1 MLLPS
6 MTSKRIACGPPFH
19 NFTFYSIPQNRAD
32 GGRVCTKKASPL
44 LGEGVTEGDGEG
56 KPVANSCCIA
66 MSRAFDRAVLSLC
79 LGVSVSS
86 LALSGACAPA
96 LPEGEPFAAVT
107 LPLSRSPGRRWRR
120 PRPAAPGRAECRRG
134 WRQPESPPSGI
145 PRGQSPAHWVQPMQS
160 SGSTNAFML
169 VLPPFK
175 NEKKALRAVWPGGA
189 ENML

>member
-32 GGRVCTKKASPL
+32 GGEFAQKKPLPLGEVSPKVTERASPL
-44 LGEGVTEGDGEG
+44 
-56 KPVANSCCIA
+56 PNSCCTA

-96 LPEGEPFAAVT
+96 LPEGEPLACRSGFVWTSKVCMFLKQECPATKVNSCLTMNVCSEAAVLYSRALSFAGYYT
-107 LPLSRSPGRRWRR
+107 SAVRRKWPGLPRAPPLGELSRRRRD
-120 PRPAAPGRAECRRG
+120 
-134 WRQPESPPSGI
+134 
-145 PRGQSPAHWVQPMQS
+145 
-160 SGSTNAFML
+160 
-169 VLPPFK
+169 
-175 NEKKALRAVWPGGA
+175 
-189 ENML
+189 

>member
-32 GGRVCTKKASPL
+32 GGGFAQKKPL
-44 LGEGVTEGDGEG
+44 PLGEVSPKVTERVSQL
-56 KPVANSCCIA
+56 PNSCCTA

-96 LPEGEPFAAVT
+96 LPEGEPFAAVYST
-107 LPLSRSPGRRWRR
+107 LIALTGQALAASTASGTWSGGMSPGMATARV
-120 PRPAAPGRAECRRG
+120 
-134 WRQPESPPSGI
+134 PSI
-145 PRGQSPAHWVQPMQS
+145 WYTSGQSPAHWVQPMQS

-175 NEKKALRAVWPGGA
+175 MRKRR
-189 ENML
+189 